1 MLIDTHAHLNHP
13 QFANDWKDALK
24 RAKSVGVEVVINV
37 GYDIPSSE
45 RAVAQCSDAP
55 SDGSAVFASIAVHP
69 HEAKN
74 WGEEAAKTLA
84 LLARDPSVIA
94 VGEIGLDF
102 HYDFS
107 PRQDQFRAFEEQL
120 DLAWRL
126 NFPVILHIREAHPE
140 ALAVV
145 KNFGKPLQG
154 VAHCFTGTW
163 DEAKAWLELGFYIGI
178 AGIVTFERK
187 SENVK
192 EVAAKAPLDRLM
204 IETDA
209 PYLAPV
215 PHRGKRNEPA
225 FLPIIA
231 EFVARLKGIPVE
243 QLVEATRQNANALF
257 GLQARLTRN
266 FSSRERSNKT
276 ENSDAA

>member
-1 MLIDTHAHLNHP
+1 MLVDSHAHLNHP
-13 QFANDWKDALK
+13 QFAGDWREALK

-37 GYDIPSSE
+37 GYDLPSSE
-45 RAVAQCSDAP
+45 MAVTQCSNAP
-55 SDGSAVFASIAVHP
+55 SDGSAIFASIAIHP

-74 WGEEAAKTLA
+74 WNEDAANTLA

-102 HYDFS
+102 HYAFS

-120 DLAWRL
+120 ELAWRL
-126 NFPVILHIREAHPE
+126 NLPVILHIREAHPD

-163 DEAKAWLELGFYIGI
+163 DEAKAWLDLGFYIGI
-178 AGIVTFERK
+178 TGIVTFKKK
-187 SENVK
+187 SESVK
-192 EVAAKAPLDRLM
+192 EVAAKAPLDRLLV
-204 IETDA
+204 ETDA

-231 EFVARLKGIPVE
+231 EFVAGLKGISAE
-243 QLVEATRQNANALF
+243 QLIETTWQNANVLF
-257 GLQARLTRN
+257 GLRARLTRN
-266 FSSRERSNKT
+266 FLNSEKSNKT
-276 ENSDAA
+276 EDGDAA